1 MTNPEAAGPVA
12 AETEGDEEPRI
23 SLARGGSLGFL
34 SGIVIGAA
42 AGLIGVGGGE
52 FRIPVLL
59 HVLRLPVKAAA
70 GANTVIGL
78 FVVVL
83 SVARRWGQQPLTRDD
98 LTLGRRHGRRLHLGA
113 VIGARQAHRLST
125 PLLKRIVCLYLL
137 AVGVWMVVEGPGRG
151 RAHALRAR
159 RAGCAGRS
167 PPSVGFLIAAASGA
181 LGVAGGEMRIPA
193 LMYLFAM
200 PVKVAGTVSLI
211 ASIPTV
217 AAGAFDLPASS
228 GTSRIACSGLS
239 LLMGAGS
246 LIGVLIGAALL
257 PLVETQSPDSTTLP
271 AALTTRGAGSVPHS
285 TWHGSISNEKTRETG
300 TPGGSG
306 SLGGSSA
313 IRRAVAIR
321 SPRSRPSR
329 RSPPSARADSKSEA
343 ARRAWVTMPCGCPW
357 RTLTPAAAS
366 LISPLSTSAVG
377 PRRPWACQ
385 RPSQA
390 SWASQ

>member
-1 MTNPEAAGPVA
+1 MTDPEAAGPGG
-12 AETEGDEEPRI
+12 AEDDEETRV
-23 SLARGGSLGFL
+23 SLARGGLLGFV

-59 HVLRLPVKAAA
+59 HALRLPVKAAA

-83 SVARRWGQQPLTRDD
+83 SVIRRWSQQSLTADD
-98 LTLGRRHGRRLHLGA
+98 VTLGAVMAALSLFGA

-137 AVGVWMVVEGPGRG
+137 AVGVWMVVEGLAEVEHTLFEPEGWLRWTL
-151 RAHALRAR
+151 AALI
-159 RAGCAGRS
+159 
-167 PPSVGFLIAAASGA
+167 GFLIAVASGA

-217 AAGAFDLPASS
+217 AAGAMTYRRLGHIPN
-228 GTSRIACSGLS
+228 RVLVLS
-239 LLMGAGS
+239 LIMGTGS

-257 PLVETQSPDSTTLP
+257 PLVDPHTLK
-271 AALTTRGAGSVPHS
+271 ALLGAILLVATGCLMLP
-285 TWHGSISNEKTRETG
+285 GLMARRET
-300 TPGGSG
+300 P
-306 SLGGSSA
+306 
-313 IRRAVAIR
+313 
-321 SPRSRPSR
+321 
-329 RSPPSARADSKSEA
+329 
-343 ARRAWVTMPCGCPW
+343 
-357 RTLTPAAAS
+357 
-366 LISPLSTSAVG
+366 
-377 PRRPWACQ
+377 
-385 RPSQA
+385 
-390 SWASQ
+390 

>member
-1 MTNPEAAGPVA
+1 MTDPEAAGPGV
-12 AETEGDEEPRI
+12 AETEDDEETRI
-23 SLARGGSLGFL
+23 SLARGGLLGFV

-83 SVARRWGQQPLTRDD
+83 SVIRRWGQQSLTADD
-98 LTLGRRHGRRLHLGA
+98 VTLGAVMAALSLFGA

-137 AVGVWMVVEGPGRG
+137 AVGVWMVVEGLAEVEHTLFEPEGWLRWTL
-151 RAHALRAR
+151 AALI
-159 RAGCAGRS
+159 
-167 PPSVGFLIAAASGA
+167 GFLIAVASGA

-217 AAGAFDLPASS
+217 AAGAMTYRRLGHIPN
-228 GTSRIACSGLS
+228 RVLVLS
-239 LLMGAGS
+239 LIMGAGS

-257 PLVETQSPDSTTLP
+257 PLVDQHTLK
-271 AALTTRGAGSVPHS
+271 ALLGVILLVA
-285 TWHGSISNEKTRETG
+285 TG
-300 TPGGSG
+300 CLMLPG
-306 SLGGSSA
+306 LM
-313 IRRAVAIR
+313 
-321 SPRSRPSR
+321 
-329 RSPPSARADSKSEA
+329 
-343 ARRAWVTMPCGCPW
+343 ARREAP
-357 RTLTPAAAS
+357 
-366 LISPLSTSAVG
+366 
-377 PRRPWACQ
+377 
-385 RPSQA
+385 
-390 SWASQ
+390 

>member
-1 MTNPEAAGPVA
+1 MPFNKRRNAEAGGGLVA
-12 AETEGDEEPRI
+12 AEAEGDEESRI

-83 SVARRWGQQPLTRDD
+83 SVIRRWGEQPLNRDD
-98 LTLGRRHGRRLHLGA
+98 LTLGGVMAAVSIFGA
-113 VIGARQAHRLST
+113 TIGARQAHRLST

-137 AVGVWMVVEGPGRG
+137 VVGAWMVVEGLAEAEHTLLDPKGW
-151 RAHALRAR
+151 LRWTLA
-159 RAGCAGRS
+159 S
-167 PPSVGFLIAAASGA
+167 LIGFLIAAVSGA

-217 AAGAFDLPASS
+217 AAGALTYRKLGHIPN
-228 GTSRIACSGLS
+228 RVLRLS
-239 LLMGAGS
+239 LFMGVGS
-246 LIGVLIGAALL
+246 LLGVLVGAALL
-257 PLVETQSPDSTTLP
+257 PLVDKHTIKALLGVILLIATGCLMLP
-271 AALTTRGAGSVPHS
+271 GLFSG
-285 TWHGSISNEKTRETG
+285 KT
-300 TPGGSG
+300 
-306 SLGGSSA
+306 
-313 IRRAVAIR
+313 
-321 SPRSRPSR
+321 
-329 RSPPSARADSKSEA
+329 
-343 ARRAWVTMPCGCPW
+343 
-357 RTLTPAAAS
+357 
-366 LISPLSTSAVG
+366 
-377 PRRPWACQ
+377 
-385 RPSQA
+385 
-390 SWASQ
+390 